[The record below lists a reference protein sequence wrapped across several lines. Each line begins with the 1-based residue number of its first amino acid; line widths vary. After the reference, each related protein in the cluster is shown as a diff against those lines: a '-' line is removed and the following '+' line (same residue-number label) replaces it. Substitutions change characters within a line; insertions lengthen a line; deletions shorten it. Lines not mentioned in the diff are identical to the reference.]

1 MGKNLPIPH
10 GYFKKK
16 KNENGEIYQMNNFE
30 I

>member
-1 MGKNLPIPH
+1 MGKYLPIPH
-10 GYFKKK
+10 GSLKK